1 MRAHPAG
8 PLHAGISQPPES
20 AGPRPTSAA
29 ELDELAPAV
38 WPRHGERGAD
48 GALRIAGVD
57 VRDLARE
64 HGTPLFVLD
73 EDDFRARCAEF
84 ADAFG
89 ARSVHYAAKAFLCT
103 EVARWVDQ
111 EGLSLDVCSGGEL
124 AVARRA
130 GFPAERITLHGN
142 NKSVE
147 ELVEAVDYGVECV
160 VLDSFHE
167 IARLDAVARERGV
180 VAPVMI
186 RVTVG
191 VEAHTHEFI
200 ATAHEDQKFGFSVA
214 AEDAT
219 EAARRVVAAPN
230 LELVGLHS
238 HIGSQ
243 IFDTE
248 GFEVAARRVVRLLAA
263 LHQEH
268 GEEQLAA
275 LRTLD
280 LGGGVGIAYREN
292 ERPLSVPD
300 LAEELRGIVKR
311 ECHAAEL
318 DVPDIAVEPGRAIA
332 GPGTVTLYE
341 VGTIKDVPLGGW
353 SRRYVSV
360 DGGMSDNIR
369 TALYDAELRRP
380 AWCPAR
386 PPWTACRTATG
397 RCSPASSASTASP
410 ATSSSATAG
419 SRPTWPPATCWRSPR
434 RAPTATRW
442 PAATTGCR
450 DRPSSRCGRGPTASC
465 CAGRH
470 ARTSSASRC
479 RRTTARNGRRGGRRT
494 GRRTPGRESHH
505 PGLGRGEVTRDDDAR
520 PDVADRDGSPASLR
534 CDRYGQA
541 RRSA

>member
-1 MRAHPAG
+1 M
-8 PLHAGISQPPES
+8 
-20 AGPRPTSAA
+20 SAA
-29 ELDELAPAV
+29 ELDELAPSV
-38 WPRHGERGAD
+38 WPRHAERGAD
-48 GALRIAGVD
+48 GALRVAGVD
-57 VRDLARE
+57 VRDLARV

-84 ADAFG
+84 AAAFG
-89 ARSVHYAAKAFLCT
+89 ASSVHYAAKAFLCT
-103 EVARWVDQ
+103 EVARWVDS

-130 GFPAERITLHGN
+130 GFPPHRIALHGN

-147 ELVEAVDYGVECV
+147 ELAEAVDYGVGRV
-160 VLDSFHE
+160 VLDSFQE

-200 ATAHEDQKFGFSVA
+200 ATAHEDQKFGFSVSGGDA
-214 AEDAT
+214 APDSDAL

-248 GFEVAARRVVRLLAA
+248 GFEVAARRVVRLLTA
-263 LHQEH
+263 LHREH
-268 GEEQLAA
+268 GDEQLGA

-280 LGGGVGIAYREN
+280 LGGGVGIAYREH
-292 ERPLSVPD
+292 ETPLSVPD
-300 LAEELRGIVKR
+300 LAEQLRGIVKR

-341 VGTIKDVPLGGW
+341 VGTVKDVPLGGW

-369 TALYDAELRRP
+369 TALYDAAYDVRLVSRASAVDSLPDGDRPTLSRVVGKHCESGDIVVRDCWLPADVAPGDLLAVAATGAYCYAMASGYNRLPRPAVVAVREGSDRVLLRRETLEDQFRFEVP
-380 AWCPAR
+380 SGR
-386 PPWTACRTATG
+386 ETAQTAQQGPERTN
-397 RCSPASSASTASP
+397 SA
-410 ATSSSATAG
+410 
-419 SRPTWPPATCWRSPR
+419 
-434 RAPTATRW
+434 
-442 PAATTGCR
+442 
-450 DRPSSRCGRGPTASC
+450 D
-465 CAGRH
+465 AGR
-470 ARTSSASRC
+470 
-479 RRTTARNGRRGGRRT
+479 
-494 GRRTPGRESHH
+494 
-505 PGLGRGEVTRDDDAR
+505 
-520 PDVADRDGSPASLR
+520 
-534 CDRYGQA
+534 QA
-541 RRSA
+541 YAGT